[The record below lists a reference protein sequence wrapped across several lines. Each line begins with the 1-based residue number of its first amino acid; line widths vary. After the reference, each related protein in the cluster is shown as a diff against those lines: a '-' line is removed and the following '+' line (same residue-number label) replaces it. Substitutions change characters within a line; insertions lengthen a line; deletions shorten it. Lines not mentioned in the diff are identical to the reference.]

1 MVCILCIEKV
11 LTMKNNLKQKNEG
24 IFTSSD
30 LDESRFYLSH
40 LFKPHELNI
49 LGKEQLLDVKV
60 ANTDFDKLSFINMRH
75 GANVEIYPGKLENFF
90 LLQVPVSGTGEVRI
104 DSTKIDC
111 SPEVAYMMSPTFD
124 VEMKFL
130 KNCEH
135 VILKIE
141 RNNLESFLERQLQRT
156 LNVPLEFQPAVYIRE
171 GKNQELMSMITYIS
185 QQLSSPQ
192 STLHHSMIRDQV
204 TSLLMST
211 LLISLDHNY
220 HTELTQEVS
229 APKPFY
235 VKKAQE
241 YIHEHAMDPITPED
255 IAQAACISLRSVF
268 AGFKTYLNTT
278 PMAYL
283 KDIRLQLVHNDLKSR
298 DPSETSVTDLAL
310 KYGFTHF
317 GNFAAGYRERFGE
330 LPNETLK
337 KITIFS

>member
-1 MVCILCIEKV
+1 MDNC
-11 LTMKNNLKQKNEG
+11 LKQENETV
-24 IFTSSD
+24 FTSND
-30 LDESRFYLSH
+30 LDESRVHLSH
-40 LFKPHELNI
+40 IFKPHELNV
-49 LGKEQLLDVKV
+49 LGKEQYLDVKV
-60 ANTDFDKLSFINMRH
+60 ANTDLDKLSFINLRH
-75 GANVEIYPGKLENFF
+75 GANVEIYPGRLENFF

-111 SPEVAYMMSPTFD
+111 SPEIAYMMSPTFD
-124 VEMKFL
+124 VKMKFL

-156 LNVPLEFQPAVYIRE
+156 LNVPLEFQPAVYIKQGR
-171 GKNQELMSMITYIS
+171 NQELMTMISYIS
-185 QQLSSPQ
+185 QQLSNPN
-192 STLHHSMIRDQV
+192 STLRHSMICDQV

-220 HTELTQEVS
+220 HAELTQEAA

-241 YIHEHAMDPITPED
+241 YIHDNAMESITPED

-283 KDIRLQLVHNDLKSR
+283 KDIRLQLVHNELESR
-298 DPSETSVTDLAL
+298 NPSETSVTDLAL
-310 KYGFTHF
+310 KYGFSHF
-317 GNFAAGYRERFGE
+317 GNFAAAYRERFGE

-337 KITIFS
+337 KITGFF

>member
-1 MVCILCIEKV
+1 MSIGI
-11 LTMKNNLKQKNEG
+11 KQDNG
-24 IFTSSD
+24 GMFTSND
-30 LDESRFYLSH
+30 LDESRFHLSNI
-40 LFKPHELNI
+40 FKPHELSV
-49 LGKEQLLDVKV
+49 LGKKQQLDVKV
-60 ANTDFDKLSFINMRH
+60 SNTGLDKLSFINLQH
-75 GANVEIYPGKLENFF
+75 GANVEIYPGKLEGFF
-90 LLQVPVSGTGEVRI
+90 LLQVPVNGTGEVRI
-104 DSTKIDC
+104 DSTKIEC

-141 RNNLESFLERQLQRT
+141 RNHLESFLERQLQRT
-156 LNVPLEFQPAVYIRE
+156 LNAPLEFQPIVLIKEDR
-171 GKNQELMSMITYIS
+171 NQELLSMISYIS
-185 QQLSSPQ
+185 NQLSSPQ
-192 STLHHSMIRDQV
+192 STLRHSMVQDQV

-211 LLISLDHNY
+211 LLVSLNHNY

-229 APKPFY
+229 APKPYY

-241 YIHEHAMDPITPED
+241 YIHAYATEPITPED

-283 KDIRLQLVHNDLKSR
+283 KDIRLQLVHDELKER
-298 DPSETSVTDLAL
+298 NPSETSVTDIAL
-310 KYGFTHF
+310 KYGFSHF

-330 LPNETLK
+330 LPSDTLK
-337 KITIFS
+337 KTIFLNLRH